1 MTSERQLLFAVCM
14 LSAVASVASATAG
27 TLPDPV
33 LIDDLQYPDNGAAQ
47 AAWEPMTG
55 SFPVSMEMTGGR
67 KSLHMVCNFK
77 GTTMERASWDRK
89 VSLDLASCTGIQ
101 FQLLNT
107 LSLAYKNLSD
117 DRKKEL
123 LDTVAGAL
131 QASRLA
137 IVLKDLSKAQA
148 LEVDSLMDFNRAD
161 IENKRRR
168 DTMERDLESLKT
180 AWGSL

>member
-1 MTSERQLLFAVCM
+1 M
-14 LSAVASVASATAG
+14 
-27 TLPDPV
+27 
-33 LIDDLQYPDNGAAQ
+33 
-47 AAWEPMTG
+47 
-55 SFPVSMEMTGGR
+55 
-67 KSLHMVCNFK
+67 
-77 GTTMERASWDRK
+77 
-89 VSLDLASCTGIQ
+89 
-101 FQLLNT
+101 
-107 LSLAYKNLSD
+107 
-117 DRKKEL
+117 
-123 LDTVAGAL
+123 AGAL